1 MGMKRIPLTAL
12 GVLVTATGAGAAGDG
27 FTADIL
33 ESSVDWFA
41 ILYALVALA
50 GICVVGFKNSKRT
63 HLD

>member
-1 MGMKRIPLTAL
+1 MGMKRILLTAL
-12 GVLVTATGAGAAGDG
+12 GVLVAATGAAAAPNGDG

-33 ESSVDWFA
+33 ESSIDWFA

-63 HLD
+63 